1 MAVQIAGQ
9 GALLSEARDGTA
21 PLPGLFPVRN
31 RIISGLSR
39 GLVVVEAA
47 ERSGALITVDL
58 AMEIGRPIYA
68 IPGETTS
75 NLSQG
80 TNQLIRQRHAT
91 LITSAAD
98 VLEDIAV
105 KELV

>member
-1 MAVQIAGQ
+1 
-9 GALLSEARDGTA
+9 
-21 PLPGLFPVRN
+21 
-31 RIISGLSR
+31 
-39 GLVVVEAA
+39 
-47 ERSGALITVDL
+47 
-58 AMEIGRPIYA
+58 MEIVPPIYA

-75 NLSQG
+75 TLSLG

>member
-1 MAVQIAGQ
+1 VVIV
-9 GALLSEARDGTA
+9 EAR
-21 PLPGLFPVRN
+21 
-31 RIISGLSR
+31 
-39 GLVVVEAA
+39 